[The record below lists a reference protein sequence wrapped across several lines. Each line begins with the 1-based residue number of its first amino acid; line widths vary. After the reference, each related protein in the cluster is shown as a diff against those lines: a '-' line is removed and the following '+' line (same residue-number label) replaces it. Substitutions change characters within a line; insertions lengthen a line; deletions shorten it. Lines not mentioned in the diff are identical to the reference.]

1 MYTLKER
8 RKKTTQ
14 ENDSDYVNF
23 FSAVQL
29 VCDKNW
35 WRYHDNK
42 WMAMFALQST
52 QSKEEKIRN
61 IVTLLSEIAFYCFF
75 SNNCLIIFCILLWI
89 K

>member
-1 MYTLKER
+1 MIPIT
-8 RKKTTQ
+8 
-14 ENDSDYVNF
+14 SIF

-89 K
+89 KKNFANQIAKKKW